1 MAEIPF
7 VPGVLPE
14 GKSTLRIG
22 DDMAENST
30 QTYVLTGATGF
41 LGSHLLAALLQRGDR
56 VVVLGRRSAGESL
69 AARIDKLLAWFDLR
83 ERSGQIETAEV
94 DLLKPLCGLDPE
106 RYRALCNKAGQI
118 IHCAS
123 DTRFSEQHRQE
134 STATNVDSLGQIIE
148 FAKNSNAPWFNYV
161 STAYA
166 AGIASEHCPEAP
178 LTSDKFVNVYEETKA
193 RAEQE
198 VAAYCTMH
206 SLPFSIIR
214 PAIVYGDSR
223 SGRANRFNAL
233 YNHVRSLY
241 YIREIY
247 LKDIHEHG
255 GRKSGEHGIYQDDSG
270 ILHIPLRVAA
280 AHRGHINLI
289 PIDYFVSAT
298 LSILAHAQAGTFYHI
313 TSDHPKTVEDLASY
327 CEAFLNI
334 RGIEVVYGS
343 APNTA
348 FNPPEALFNRFIE
361 PYLPY
366 LSDTRTFAR
375 SNTDAATA
383 GLIPPEFTYDV
394 FKRCMDY
401 AVGVNWGKV

>member
-7 VPGVLPE
+7 VPGLLPE
-14 GKSTLRIG
+14 GKSPLRIG
-22 DDMAENST
+22 DNMAENST

-94 DLLKPLCGLDPE
+94 DLLKPLCGLDPD
-106 RYRALCNKAGQI
+106 RYQALCDKAGTI

-123 DTRFSEQHRQE
+123 DTRFSERNRRE
-134 STATNVDSLGQIIE
+134 STATNVDSLEQIIE
-148 FAKNSNAPWFNYV
+148 FAKNSNAPWFHYV

-166 AGIASEHCPEAP
+166 AGMSSSHCPEAP
-178 LTSDKFVNVYEETKA
+178 VASEKFVNVYEETKA

-198 VAAYCTMH
+198 VAAHCTMLAM
-206 SLPFSIIR
+206 SFTIIR
-214 PAIVYGDSR
+214 PSIVYGDSR

-233 YNHVRSLY
+233 YNHVKSLY

-247 LKDIHEHG
+247 LNDLRKQG
-255 GRKSGEHGIYQDDSG
+255 GRRSEEYGIYLDDRG
-270 ILHIPLRVAA
+270 ILHIPLKVVVT
-280 AHRGHINLI
+280 HRGHVNLI

-298 LSILAHAQAGTFYHI
+298 LSILEHGKAGAIYHL
-313 TSDHPKTVEDLASY
+313 TSDVPKTVEDLAVY
-327 CEAFLNI
+327 CESFLKMH
-334 RGIEVVYGS
+334 GIEIVYGDTS
-343 APNTA
+343 DTA
-348 FNPPEALFNRFIE
+348 FNPPEALFNRFIA

-366 LSDTRTFAR
+366 LADTRTFDR
-375 SNTDAATA
+375 CSTDDTTA

-394 FKRCMDY
+394 FERCMDY
-401 AVGVNWGKV
+401 AVGVNWGK

>member
-14 GKSTLRIG
+14 GKPPLRIG
-22 DDMAENST
+22 NDMAENST

-56 VVVLGRRSAGESL
+56 VVVLGRRSAGANL
-69 AARIDKLLAWFDLR
+69 AARIDSLLAWFDLR
-83 ERSGQIETAEV
+83 ERSGQLETAEV
-94 DLLKPLCGLDPE
+94 DLLKPLCGLDPD
-106 RYRALCNKAGQI
+106 RYQALCDKAGTI

-123 DTRFSEQHRQE
+123 DTRFSEQHRRE
-134 STATNVDSLGQIIE
+134 SIATNVDSLEQIIG
-148 FAKNSNAPWFNYV
+148 FAKNSNAPWFHYV

-166 AGIASEHCPEAP
+166 AGIASAHCPEEPVA
-178 LTSDKFVNVYEETKA
+178 SERFVNVYEETKA
-193 RAEQE
+193 RAEKV
-198 VAAYCTMH
+198 VAALCIRH
-206 SLPFSIIR
+206 ALPFSIIR

-223 SGRANRFNAL
+223 SGRANCFNSL

-255 GRKSGEHGIYQDDSG
+255 GRKSGEHGIYLDESD
-270 ILHIPLRVAA
+270 ILHLPLKIAV
-280 AHRGHINLI
+280 AHRGNINLI

-298 LSILAHAQAGTFYHI
+298 LSILGHAQAGTFYHI
-313 TSDHPKTVEDLASY
+313 TSDHPKTLEDLASY

-383 GLIPPEFTYDV
+383 GLIPPDFTYDV
-394 FKRCMDY
+394 FERCMDY
-401 AVGVNWGKV
+401 AVGVNWGK

>member
-1 MAEIPF
+1 M
-7 VPGVLPE
+7 
-14 GKSTLRIG
+14 T
-22 DDMAENST
+22 DTST

-69 AARIDKLLAWFDLR
+69 AARIDTLLAWFGLL

-94 DLLKPLCGLDPE
+94 DFLKLLCGLDPE
-106 RYRALCNKAGQI
+106 RYQALCNKAGAI

-123 DTRFSEQHRQE
+123 DTRFSERNRLE
-134 STATNVDSLGQIIE
+134 STATNIDSLEQIIG
-148 FAKNSNAPWFNYV
+148 FAKDSNAPWFHYV

-166 AGIASEHCPEAP
+166 AGIASGHCPEAP
-178 LTSDKFVNVYEETKA
+178 VVSDRFVNVYEETKA

-198 VAAYCTMH
+198 VAALCTKCA
-206 SLPFSIIR
+206 LPFTIIR
-214 PAIVYGDSR
+214 PSIVYGDSR
-223 SGRANRFNAL
+223 TGRANSFNAL
-233 YNHVRSLY
+233 YNHVKSLY

-255 GRKSGEHGIYQDDSG
+255 GRKSGEHGIYLDECD
-270 ILHIPLRVAA
+270 ILHLPLKIAVADK
-280 AHRGHINLI
+280 GSINLI

-298 LSILAHAQAGTFYHI
+298 LSILARSQTGTFYHL
-313 TSDHPKTVEDLASY
+313 TSDHPKTVEDIASY

-334 RGIEVVYGS
+334 RGIEIQYGS
-343 APNTA
+343 APNMA

-375 SNTDAATA
+375 NNTDAATA
-383 GLIPPEFTYDV
+383 DLIPPEFTYAV
-394 FKRCMDY
+394 FERCMEY
-401 AVGVNWGKV
+401 AVGVNWGK